1 MKNSRAG
8 INGYFYIKNPL
19 LWEWHFHK
27 SLWKCPIYHEV
38 IKSPLIYLLLAIL
51 SICSP
56 QTKGEIPSWYYFHF
70 QSFFPVKY
78 TNLNFAFLNLLWY
91 IFWYILL
98 IVMHAIH
105 KWHMK
110 YSQVKSKNINWKSEV
125 IVLFGSFQ
133 AKSIVK
139 K

>member
-1 MKNSRAG
+1 MDISTS
-8 INGYFYIKNPL
+8 KNPYYGNGISTKVCGNAAFTTKL
-19 LWEWHFHK
+19 YL
-27 SLWKCPIYHEV
+27 SPV
-38 IKSPLIYLLLAIL
+38 INLLLAIL

-56 QTKGEIPSWYYFHF
+56 QTKGEIPSWYNFHF

-78 TNLNFAFLNLLWY
+78 TNLNFAFLNLSLY
-91 IFWYILL
+91 ISWYILL

-133 AKSIVK
+133 IKSIAK